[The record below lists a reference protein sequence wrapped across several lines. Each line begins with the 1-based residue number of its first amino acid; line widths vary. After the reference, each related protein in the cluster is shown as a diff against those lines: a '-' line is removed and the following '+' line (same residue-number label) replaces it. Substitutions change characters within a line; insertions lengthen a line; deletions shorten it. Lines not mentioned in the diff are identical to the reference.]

1 MTGCP
6 KLRAW
11 VSVSIPHHDDE
22 GRLLARIRKEAQIN
36 WIMLLWPSI
45 VTVLIVLSA
54 FAWRDTLKTER
65 PVRPHI
71 DDIPFRPSHHRHSR
85 RRSSALTAG
94 PSRWSRSSLQMGPRP
109 SLWMG
114 PSSLLDFAWASSEKK
129 PSTGGFSLSRLAAMS
144 VLVTSRHFAVLRIWS
159 LSGHNGLCERTA
171 MQSSTGPRF
180 FGGFLVAWSLLRMLA
195 IDLHTAAANDVS
207 AWLASTVSSNARI
220 ASSSAITSTTCP
232 LRSYV
237 STRNCG
243 WSNSD
248 FGCGVVGTSK
258 VTRTSREPHW
268 GHLQPSA
275 KLFQRKRAPA
285 RPNQRAHVQALASF
299 AAVAAHVRIGSGNG
313 NL

>member
-1 MTGCP
+1 
-6 KLRAW
+6 
-11 VSVSIPHHDDE
+11 
-22 GRLLARIRKEAQIN
+22 
-36 WIMLLWPSI
+36 
-45 VTVLIVLSA
+45 
-54 FAWRDTLKTER
+54 
-65 PVRPHI
+65 
-71 DDIPFRPSHHRHSR
+71 
-85 RRSSALTAG
+85 
-94 PSRWSRSSLQMGPRP
+94 
-109 SLWMG
+109 MG

-159 LSGHNGLCERTA
+159 LSGHNGLWRADRHAVQHWPTIFRRIP
-171 MQSSTGPRF
+171 SR
-180 FGGFLVAWSLLRMLA
+180 L
-195 IDLHTAAANDVS
+195 VS
-207 AWLASTVSSNARI
+207 ASNARDRP
-220 ASSSAITSTTCP
+220 AHRCGKRRERLACEQQFLRMRGSLHLARSLRQRVPCGRTSQ
-232 LRSYV
+232 LRN
-237 STRNCG
+237 RG

-313 NL
+313 NRQQPELSPKRAPTAEVSRPHMALS